1 MKKYQLYLSFL
12 VFVISSNLSSAQT
25 KIIQLQL
32 DGKKYETMS
41 LKANLY
47 GLNKQSVEVKG
58 QSNDGYYW
66 KFAIPDSIVSHTQWY
81 DIRTGEYNP
90 LQKKVFE
97 VSLMAIFQNDT
108 IDGNTGRLI
117 PLYDE
122 KMPVLQMQYVKS
134 KIINESSYQITDSL
148 WMENGQLIIDQFL
161 LSPIIKGSDFAIE
174 LENPQVSMPYLCDNN
189 QAFTHT
195 LDSLSQK
202 HPDSR
207 YLMMQASVYTV
218 FRANKMEGKN
228 IYNNFSKA
236 NRNTYWGKRMKK
248 YLYPFQFQNME
259 LPTSAN
265 LNNKE
270 RVIIDSKKY
279 NLIVFS
285 ASWCGPCREEIPI
298 LKHIYNDLNAK
309 LDIVYISIDEA
320 KAVEAWQKLIQM
332 EAIPWRS
339 LNAYKNNNKVKK
351 QYNLVF
357 GIPCSLLVAPNGV
370 AEFLDVRKAE
380 DKQLLYQLVGNNSN

>member
-1 MKKYQLYLSFL
+1 MKRYQLYLFFL
-12 VFVISSNLSSAQT
+12 FFVISSNLSSAQT
-25 KIIQLQL
+25 KLIQLQL
-32 DGKKYETMS
+32 DGKKYETMY

-58 QSNDGYYW
+58 QSDDGYYW
-66 KFAIPDSIVSHTQWY
+66 KFAIPDSVVSHTQWY
-81 DIRTGEYNP
+81 DIRSGEYNP

-97 VSLMAIFQNDT
+97 ISLMTIFQNDT
-108 IDGNTGRLI
+108 IDGNAGRLL

-122 KMPVLQMQYVKS
+122 KMPVLKMKYVKS
-134 KIINESSYQITDSL
+134 KIINMSNYQVTDSL
-148 WMENGQLIIDQFL
+148 WMDNGQLVIDQFL
-161 LSPIIKGSDFAIE
+161 LNSITQGSDFAIE
-174 LENPQVSMPYLCDNN
+174 LENPKISMPYLCDDN
-189 QAFTHT
+189 QAFVHA

-207 YLMMQASVYTV
+207 YLMMQASVYAV
-218 FRANKMEGKN
+218 LRASKMEGKS
-228 IYNNFSKA
+228 IYHNFSKA

-248 YLYPFQFQNME
+248 YLYTFKFQNME

-265 LNNKE
+265 LSNKE
-270 RVIIDSKKY
+270 QVIIDSKKY

-285 ASWCGPCREEIPI
+285 ASWCGPCRKEIPI
-298 LKHIYNDLNAK
+298 LKHIYNELNET

-320 KAVEAWQKLIQM
+320 KTVEAWQKLIQT

-339 LNAYKNNNKVKK
+339 LNAYKNNNEVKEK
-351 QYNLVF
+351 YNIVF

-380 DKQLLYQLVGNNSN
+380 DKQLLYQLVGGN